1 MASQPEVRGTGIVLF
16 AALMLMLAGII
27 NVTEWF
33 VALVSS
39 TFYASNATYL
49 FSDVRT
55 WGWIQL
61 LIGVVMLIACFAIL
75 GGQSWGRWLGVGI
88 AIASVIGQLFFVNA
102 APWWTMVVIG
112 IDIIAI
118 YGLTR
123 YGVDPFQ

>member
-16 AALMLMLAGII
+16 AALMLMLAGLI
-27 NVTEWF
+27 NVTEGI

-39 TFYASNATYL
+39 TFYAPNATYL

-61 LIGVVMLIACFAIL
+61 LIGVVLLVACFAIL
-75 GGQSWGRWLGVGI
+75 GGQPWGRWLGVGI
-88 AIASVIGQLFFVNA
+88 AIASVVGQLFFVNA

-112 IDIIAI
+112 IDIIVI